1 MQATRARFLG
11 LLKMAN
17 LRSGR
22 TNAYFCKVLCTGTR
36 GRPEKS
42 RRWSLEN
49 APWIG
54 SLKNASVAYIF
65 RGMNC
70 HRLLIKFW
78 SRWLECKSR
87 RLGNRV
93 PFSPSSI
100 SWKSQKLNT
109 QSSQFFSRLRAV
121 NENSWW
127 TLGSLHLYSV
137 FTYTTIC
144 FTETCLL
151 YTSPS
156 PRDA

>member
-1 MQATRARFLG
+1 
-11 LLKMAN
+11 MAN

-100 SWKSQKLNT
+100 SWKSRRLNT
-109 QSSQFFSRLRAV
+109 QSSRFFSRLKNRLLWV
-121 NENSWW
+121 
-127 TLGSLHLYSV
+127 LSLRLFQEIEDGEKGTRLPSRLLLHSSHLLQNLMRSLWQ
-137 FTYTTIC
+137 FM
-144 FTETCLL
+144 
-151 YTSPS
+151 
-156 PRDA
+156 PRNM